1 MKNIFSKIVLV
12 AVLFGLGAGTT
23 YARECTECRRTAAK
37 RSAAQAKASACKRA
51 QSTAELSVNN
61 VRAMIN
67 GYGNMWYDGSVAQ
80 YHIPKNS
87 NTCPMF
93 CAALW
98 IGGTDVNEQLR
109 LAALRFGSEGDDYW
123 PGPLTIDGAAS
134 TDLDR
139 CTKYDK
145 HYIITKADV
154 MALMAMFDYS
164 TNPPTP
170 REGAFDQSAIAEV
183 IMKWPAEGGEAGLSP
198 YLAPFYDANHDGH
211 YDPLAGDYPY
221 YDFDNELCPSS
232 LKAAL
237 APGENYS
244 PRRTM
249 EDSAGVVHGGLLS
262 DQVLKGDQTI
272 WWIFNDM
279 GNTHT
284 ETQGSPIGLEIR
296 AQAFGFSTND
306 EINNMTFYSYEVINR
321 STYTLKNTYFSQW
334 VDPDL
339 GYAFDD
345 YVGCDV
351 KRGLGYCYNG
361 DESDGPGSGSY
372 SGIPPAVGIDF
383 FQGPYMDPDGRD
395 NPKIDISKMQLYYAS
410 DLERYRLPSG
420 VGYDTIKL
428 TDDADLYYP
437 LAWYFQPGDAV
448 GNCAINGVNFGN
460 NIVDDE
466 RFGMRRFVYYENKAS
481 GYNSEPSKATDYYLY
496 LRGYWKNRQRMKF
509 GGDGL
514 STGTTTYECDFMFPG
529 DSDPLHWGT
538 DGVDPGFEWTEVQA
552 GNPIGDRRFMQSA
565 GPFTLEPGALNY
577 ITVGI
582 PFAQASSGGAWQSVE
597 LLRQIDDV
605 CQALFEN
612 CFKVLNGPDA
622 PTLVAQEM
630 KNEVILYITYQN
642 DASMGEDYVELD
654 PAIPT
659 YYMDANGTRHR
670 YTDEQRSYKFEG
682 YQIYQ
687 LKDAKTSIADISD
700 ITKARLVAQC
710 DLENYYDDTLDSPT
724 VPIGT
729 LVNYTTNSTTGL
741 LTATTMVNGANTGLQ
756 HVFRIKTDQF
766 STGTNRALVNN
777 KEYYYVCIAY
787 AHNRY
792 KEYSQTS
799 ADLLDGQKE
808 PYLAGRTD
816 EWGRTITPITVIPH
830 DPTNE
835 NGGTVV
841 QAEFGMKP
849 LITRI
854 EGHGNGGSVLRLSQE
869 SIDELMGAPGVPGKA
884 PGYSVLDTVTGKV
897 SLTDACIVSSPK
909 YQENY
914 GPVNVTVIDPLNI
927 KPGKFVIKFLGVKD
941 NSKWVITKEDP
952 SEPLYYTA
960 DSVPVYSDTSDYA
973 IGRYNEQLF
982 LDLGVSV
989 AITNPKPAADS
1000 YTISLSPA
1008 NLGTFV
1014 SGGYVN
1020 DGSVLSSSM
1029 TFSDNEKQW
1038 LTGIPDY
1045 DGSPTYNWIRSGS
1058 QYAAGNLGSFKN
1070 SDEPI
1075 SDYEEY
1081 LDEDYYMVT
1090 ASRGSDVQ
1098 AEPFD
1103 KYQVFEDVLGGLW
1116 SPYKMVSTRDFH
1128 PGFSMKYFI
1137 APQNIL
1143 DSLHAI
1149 VRYANVYLS
1158 YNRTMRKLMAHS
1170 CNKSLIFNNVK
1181 ALPSVRIVFTA
1192 DTSKWTR
1199 CPVLEMCDDYQ
1210 QSEGNARKFQMRRHP
1225 SVDKNGDT
1233 SAVRQPSEDPSSP
1246 NYISDMGMGWFP
1258 GYAINTTTGERL
1270 NIMFGEDSRYVQYNG
1285 RDMMWNPVNTIMDG
1299 TQNYVMGGRHFIYV
1313 MNATDQPFY
1322 KIFGAGTTVESTSYA
1337 TPSYDAGRYA
1347 MKMLRISEKIMTTT
1361 DPTPNQQHNL
1371 AYDRG
1376 LLKDEIEK
1384 ASVNEVR
1391 DAISLLFASVAWVN
1405 MPLVNSR
1412 YQFDNPKDIPCD
1424 VTIDIDVPTQYAT
1437 YYGPNATRRPVSEAQ
1452 NNNRPMYMFELSED
1466 IATLTGQALAND
1478 ATKDYRDS
1486 ILSLINVVPNP
1497 YYSYSAYETASQLE
1511 TKVRFV
1517 NVPSGTTISI
1527 YTLDGTLVRKLG
1539 PTANDSDP
1547 TYRYVID
1554 WDLHNHEGIPIAGG
1568 MYLIHVDV
1576 PNIGYRVIKWFGTMR
1591 PVDLNSFGF

>member
-351 KRGLGYCYNG
+351 KRGLGYRYNG